1 MTRSKT
7 SKENE
12 KIGSRNKSLETDFED
27 KIDDKSE
34 DTGKDN
40 VCCNVYSCSTYF
52 LFISN

>member
-1 MTRSKT
+1 MTRSKA